1 MKTFLKWA
9 GNKTSVYPLIKPYL
23 AGDKLVEPFAGTC
36 AVSLLSDYDNC
47 VCNDINSDMINMFK
61 LIQSDA
67 DKFIKDSYNYFFGGN
82 DSDRFYELRGKYNTT
97 DDRDIRSHL
106 FLYLNRHCFNGLC
119 RYNSKQLFNVPFGK
133 YNKIYFPEE
142 EIRDFAKRVKGF
154 EFKNES
160 FEKLFDGVSDG
171 TTLYCD
177 PPYLPLT
184 DTADFANY
192 SGLGFTYA
200 QHMQLAELARKTSD
214 NTGCTVLISNHDTD
228 SIRDLYSEANNIISF
243 EVKRTIS
250 SKGDQ
255 RNKAKE
261 LLAIYSPKGSN

>member
-9 GNKTSVYPLIKPYL
+9 GNKSSVYPLIKPHL
-23 AGDKLVEPFAGTC
+23 TGDKLVEPFAGTC

-61 LIQSDA
+61 LIQTDV
-67 DKFIKDSYNYFFGGN
+67 DTFIQESYNYFFSGN
-82 DSDRFYELRGKYNTT
+82 DSDRYYELREIYNTT
-97 DDRDIRSHL
+97 VDRDTRSHL

-133 YNKIYFPEE
+133 YNKIYFPDE
-142 EIRDFAKRVKGF
+142 EIRDFANRVKNF

-160 FEKLFDGVSDG
+160 FEKLFDGLCDRTS
-171 TTLYCD
+171 LYCD

-192 SGLGFTYA
+192 SGLGFTIE
-200 QHMQLAELARKTSD
+200 QHNELAKLARETSN
-214 NTGCTVLISNHDTD
+214 NTGATVLISNHDTD
-228 SIRDLYSEANNIISF
+228 AIRSLYTEADEIVSF

-261 LLAIYSPKGSN
+261 LLAIYRGK